1 MSGPEAYVPASDGTT
16 LERSRA
22 DVLEAARPLPPD
34 QDVVIEELSDD
45 EDRRFT
51 VGFYPSQRVV
61 GLCVCQCHSSCPVTI
76 RREVMP
82 LRAWR
87 GLCTCP
93 GVEDYLAGRGELDW
107 DQAVVPDYGEHEA
120 QQRRNWLERREALDV
135 VRAGAAG
142 MSREQIR
149 DMYVAELRARG
160 LEVPPDALLNAQAAL
175 IAGDYGL
182 AGRAL
187 TGLGRLIA
195 RKVRRAD

>member
-1 MSGPEAYVPASDGTT
+1 MGDDLRGDGF
-16 LERSRA
+16 ERSEVCRYGHHDA
-22 DVLEAARPLPPD
+22 CPHV
-34 QDVVIEELSDD
+34 
-45 EDRRFT
+45 DRFW

-61 GLCVCQCHSSCPVTI
+61 GLCACECHSSCPVTV

-93 GVEDYLAGRGELDW
+93 GVEDFLAGRGELDW
-107 DQAVVPDYGEHEA
+107 DQAVVPDFGEHEA
-120 QQRRNWLERREALDV
+120 RQRRNWLERREALDV

-149 DMYVAELRARG
+149 DLYVTELRARG
-160 LEVPPDALLNAQAAL
+160 LEVPPDAVLNAQAAL

-187 TGLGRLIA
+187 TGLGRLVA
-195 RKVRRAD
+195 RKVRRADR